1 LQLSVREQA
10 TKCLLCSIDLS
21 AEASRIVIFQEIIS
35 KLHLSSSV
43 LLQTQQQQ
51 LPVLDAA
58 EAESLLDA
66 LGRISTRLPIIFL
79 LKHWQMIFPT
89 IERYIVHLAS
99 TVRQNSS
106 KVVGSLAK
114 LCLMEYK
121 NSSSSDSPSIVLF
134 QQMLLSFSRSTTT
147 NSTNSTNSTYSTST
161 NRTCI
166 IQEEQMVWQQMEG
179 RMLSIEVL
187 LKTLGMDF
195 VSKLDTKLLTSSLKN
210 KNFHKEQCMTTSMM
224 TSTSN
229 SNSNSNS
236 NSRSSNRRSKS
247 DTFRYFW
254 ANDQALHATW
264 LIDSIEEKE
273 ENYPTC
279 PTCPTS
285 SSNSVVLVQSLQA
298 FLFKEKVLKRF
309 FHLTFQCFQSS
320 QFEVLCELV
329 T

>member
-1 LQLSVREQA
+1 
-10 TKCLLCSIDLS
+10 
-21 AEASRIVIFQEIIS
+21 
-35 KLHLSSSV
+35 
-43 LLQTQQQQ
+43 
-51 LPVLDAA
+51 
-58 EAESLLDA
+58 
-66 LGRISTRLPIIFL
+66 
-79 LKHWQMIFPT
+79 
-89 IERYIVHLAS
+89 
-99 TVRQNSS
+99 
-106 KVVGSLAK
+106 
-114 LCLMEYK
+114 
-121 NSSSSDSPSIVLF
+121 
-134 QQMLLSFSRSTTT
+134 
-147 NSTNSTNSTYSTST
+147 
-161 NRTCI
+161 
-166 IQEEQMVWQQMEG
+166 
-179 RMLSIEVL
+179 
-187 LKTLGMDF
+187 
-195 VSKLDTKLLTSSLKN
+195 
-210 KNFHKEQCMTTSMM
+210 MTTSMM